1 MGGTCATV
9 LEPRA
14 GPVTWSTQ
22 KPSHVGDEAGW
33 SSLRL
38 VCLCA
43 DHFRITKSGK
53 ELVGKPYGEA
63 AEGMDECKAGAQ
75 LL

>member
-9 LEPRA
+9 LEPWA
-14 GPVTWSTQ
+14 GPVTWGGAGTKLRWGQ
-22 KPSHVGDEAGW
+22 DGW
-33 SSLRL
+33 SSVRTCL
-38 VCLCA
+38 LCA